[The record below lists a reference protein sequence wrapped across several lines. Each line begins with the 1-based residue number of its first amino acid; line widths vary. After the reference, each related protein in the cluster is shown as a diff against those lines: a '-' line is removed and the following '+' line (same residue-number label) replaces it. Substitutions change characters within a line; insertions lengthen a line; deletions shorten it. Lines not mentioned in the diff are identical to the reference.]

1 MAKIPPGS
9 VTRLLAVERQVDGK
23 SSGVIKNVTA
33 IAAKNLHA
41 FLLNEKKLNTYQKK
55 KALH

>member
-41 FLLNEKKLNTYQKK
+41 FLLNEKKLNTYQE
-55 KALH
+55 A